1 MLKILIR
8 KQIYELNSSFFY
20 DRKKGTARSKISSIL
35 LIALYAFLMI
45 VVIGGMFTFLSYTLC
60 RPFVALGLDW
70 LYFDIMT
77 LTALLL
83 GIFGSVFNTY
93 SSLYKAKDND
103 LMLSLPV
110 PARYILISRLTG
122 VCLMGLM
129 FTAVVM
135 LPAIVVYFIIAKP
148 ALAGIAG
155 CLLLTLLAAV
165 FVFTLS
171 CILGWGVAKIS
182 VHLKSRSLVVVLLSL
197 VFFGFYYFFFF
208 NLSEYMNALIANA
221 AAIGEEVRSSAHIL
235 YIIGRCGEGDPLS
248 MLYLTTAVSAL
259 FAATCFAL
267 SRSFIKIATSSD
279 KTAKRV
285 YRARTAKMRSSSS
298 ALLFKESARLLS
310 SPTYMLN
317 CALGTPLLIAAGTL
331 LLIKD
336 QELTDIAAMLPLP
349 DGLCAAIL
357 CFAVCLL
364 CSICDLTA
372 PSVSLEGRSLWIAQ
386 SLPVH
391 PQELLRAK
399 LRLHLLLTAVPALYC
414 SVCVCMVFR
423 PDALT
428 AVACLVLPPVFTL
441 FTAALGL
448 IVGLEHPNLNWQ
460 SETSVVKQSVGVL
473 VTVLSG
479 NITAVLGGC
488 GCYVLSSRLGTAAA
502 IWLICA
508 AFALISAIE
517 LKWLLRKGSEILR
530 YL

>member
-8 KQIYELNSSFFY
+8 KQIYELSSSFFY
-20 DRKKGTARSKISSIL
+20 DRKKGAARSKSSSIL

-45 VVIGGMFTFLSYTLC
+45 VVIGGMFTLLSVSLC
-60 RPFVALGLDW
+60 RPFTALGLDW

-83 GIFGSVFNTY
+83 GIFGSIFNTY

-110 PARYILISRLTG
+110 PTRYILISRLAG

-135 LPAIVVYFIIAKP
+135 LPAVIVYFVVARP
-148 ALAGIAG
+148 ALAGVIG
-155 CLLLTLLAAV
+155 SLLLTVLTAV

-208 NLSEYMNALIANA
+208 NLSEYLNELILNA
-221 AAIGEEVRSSAHIL
+221 AVIGEKVRSSAHIL
-235 YIIGRCGEGDPLS
+235 YVIGRCGEGDPLS
-248 MLYLTTAVSAL
+248 MLYLTAAVSAL
-259 FAATCFAL
+259 LAATCFAL

-279 KTAKRV
+279 KLAKRV
-285 YRARTAKMRSSSS
+285 YRARTAKLRSPSS
-298 ALLFKESARLLS
+298 ALLFRETAHLLS

-317 CALGTPLLIAAGTL
+317 CALGTPLLLIAGTL
-331 LLIKD
+331 LLIKGR
-336 QELTDIAAMLPLP
+336 ELLDIAAMLPLP
-349 DGLCAAIL
+349 DGLCAAIP
-357 CFAVCLL
+357 CFCVCFL
-364 CSICDLTA
+364 CSTCDLTA

-386 SLPVH
+386 SLPVR
-391 PQELLRAK
+391 PWDILRAK

-414 SVCVCMVFR
+414 SVCVCIVFR
-423 PDALT
+423 PELPT
-428 AVACLVLPPVFTL
+428 AAACLVLPPVFTL

-448 IVGLEHPNLNWQ
+448 IVDLERPNLSWQ
-460 SETSVVKQSVGVL
+460 SETSVVKQNAGVL
-473 VTVLSG
+473 VTMLVG
-479 NITAVLGGC
+479 NIAAVLGGC
-488 GCYVLSSRLGTAAA
+488 GCYVLSSKLGPAAA
-502 IWLICA
+502 VWLLCA
-508 AFALISAIE
+508 LFALVSALE
-517 LKWLLRKGSEILR
+517 LKWLSGKGCDVIRHL
-530 YL
+530 